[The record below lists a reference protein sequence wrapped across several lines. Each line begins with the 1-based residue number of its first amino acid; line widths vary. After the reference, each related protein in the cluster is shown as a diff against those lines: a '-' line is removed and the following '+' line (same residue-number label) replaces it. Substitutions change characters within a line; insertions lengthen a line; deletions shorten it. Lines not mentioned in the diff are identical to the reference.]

1 MTDIRSVH
9 SHVATKRGVQLLCI
23 PFNSAITSSWGE
35 FRLRRRKRRF
45 SQELEVVINP
55 FRWLFGRPHFPN
67 QRAAGNL
74 PRTNKLRII
83 HPERTKKLPEL
94 TSFRVFTER
103 TKKLAEPTSFRV
115 FTERKRKLAEPTRLK
130 ILTERTKQ
138 RLWLLLIGNSRNDV
152 FQPLSRTSK
161 NGSNQKYSR
170 EEYTRST

>member
-1 MTDIRSVH
+1 MH

-115 FTERKRKLAEPTRLK
+115 FTERKRKLAKPTRLK

-138 RLWLLLIGNSRNDV
+138 RLWLLLIENSRNDV
-152 FQPLSRTSK
+152 FQPQRRRMARTK
-161 NGSNQKYSR
+161 NTAEKNIQVARSNVC
-170 EEYTRST
+170 

>member
-1 MTDIRSVH
+1 MNFVYDVEKDDFLKSWRSLSIH
-9 SHVATKRGVQLLCI
+9 SDGFLAAR
-23 PFNSAITSSWGE
+23 TS
-35 FRLRRRKRRF
+35 
-45 SQELEVVINP
+45 
-55 FRWLFGRPHFPN
+55 
-67 QRAAGNL
+67 
-74 PRTNKLRII
+74 RTNERQETC
-83 HPERTKKLPEL
+83 PELTSFGLFTEL

-138 RLWLLLIGNSRNDV
+138 RLWLLLIENSRNDV

>member
-45 SQELEVVINP
+45 SQELEVHSDG
-55 FRWLFGRPHFPN
+55 FL
-67 QRAAGNL
+67 AARTS
-74 PRTNKLRII
+74 RTNERQETCPELTSFGLFT
-83 HPERTKKLPEL
+83 ERTKKLPEL
-94 TSFRVFTER
+94 TSFRVFTEQ

-115 FTERKRKLAEPTRLK
+115 FTERKRKLVEPTRLR

-138 RLWLLLIGNSRNDV
+138 RLWLLLIENSRNDV

-161 NGSNQKYSR
+161 NGSNQKHSR